1 MGYIKEQID
10 VIKRCDPAIKS
21 TLEVLLYPSFKAMI
35 YYKISHYFYAKKR
48 YFIARYLS
56 EKAKRKTGIE
66 IHPGARIGKN
76 LFIDHGVG
84 VVIGE
89 TAIIGDNVEM
99 FHGVTLGEL
108 EVKWEKDIQLLA
120 IMYLLD
126 VVQRYLGI

>member
-56 EKAKRKTGIE
+56 EKAKEKQE
-66 IHPGARIGKN
+66 LKY
-76 LFIDHGVG
+76 
-84 VVIGE
+84 
-89 TAIIGDNVEM
+89 
-99 FHGVTLGEL
+99 TLVPEL
-108 EVKWEKDIQLLA
+108 ERT
-120 IMYLLD
+120 YLLITEL
-126 VVQRYLGI
+126 V